1 MQFENG
7 SNKVAIELRAE
18 QFCCET
24 ILVISDLNNK
34 HEKKFD
40 SDWLR
45 DVLFKCNTS
54 AKKCNTGVKSVTPV
68 QITHCNSE
76 L

>member
-7 SNKVAIELRAE
+7 SNIVAIELRGE

-24 ILVISDLNNK
+24 ILVISDLKNNT
-34 HEKKFD
+34 KKIFD

-45 DVLFKCNTS
+45 EVLFKCNNS
-54 AKKCNTGVKSVTPV
+54 AKNCNTGAKSVTPV